1 MLPLIALRNLSR
13 NRRRTLLSLIVVS
26 VGVISLLL
34 TLGFIRY
41 SFQGLSQAII
51 RGGLAH
57 LEIAPQEAGEPA
69 NASLGS
75 RAGMPPAFHDWQP
88 IRERLEHRHG
98 ITAVSAAIQLAGM
111 LMNGDRSVAF
121 VGAALEPARLHKME
135 IEVKIRAGDKLPDE
149 APAAGEDKV
158 LLGVELASTLGAKPG
173 DSIVAMVATANGTL
187 NAVDLNVAGI
197 FTTGLQDLD
206 ARMAQMHLATGERL
220 LGTDNVTSLLVGLTD
235 ERATASMAETIRADL
250 KAEPQHLA
258 VTDWETR
265 APFYRQ
271 VRGLYIGIFVF
282 LGTIIG
288 LLIALS
294 TSNTFQMAVLERI
307 REFGTLMAMGTNR
320 LQLARLVVFEAMW
333 LALIGGAAGGLLA
346 LLIMWGINAA
356 EIQMPPPPAAV
367 DPITLTVLILPTD
380 FLWAIVFMIVLLVFA
395 TIPPIAKIFR
405 LRIIEALS
413 HV

>member
-1 MLPLIALRNLSR
+1 
-13 NRRRTLLSLIVVS
+13 

-57 LEIAPQEAGEPA
+57 LEIAPKEGAGDP
-69 NASLGS
+69 ASLAS
-75 RAGMPPAFHDWQP
+75 RAGMPPAFHDWRP
-88 IRERLEHRHG
+88 IRQRLERREG

-111 LMNGDRSVAF
+111 LMNGDRTVAF
-121 VGAALEPARLHKME
+121 VGAALEPARQRKMD
-135 IEVKIRAGDKLPDE
+135 IDVKIRDGAKLADDPPTAGD
-149 APAAGEDKV
+149 DKV
-158 LLGVELASTLGAKPG
+158 LLGVELASTLGAKTG

-187 NAVDLNVAGI
+187 NAVDLTVAGI

-206 ARMAQMHLATGERL
+206 ARMAQMHLATGQRL

-235 ERATASMAETIRADL
+235 EQATASMAAAIRDDL
-250 KAEPQHLA
+250 KAEPQTLV

-271 VRGLYIGIFVF
+271 VRGLYIGIFMF

-307 REFGTLMAMGTNR
+307 REFGTLMAMGTSR
-320 LQLARLVVFEAMW
+320 LQLARLIVLEAMW
-333 LALIGGAAGGLLA
+333 LALIGGAAGGVLSR
-346 LLIMWGINAA
+346 LIMWGINTA

-380 FLWAIVFMIVLLVFA
+380 FLWAIVFMLVLLVAA

-405 LRIIEALS
+405 LRIVEALS